1 MLSKP
6 GRVKL
11 VHGVLQLLQPPC
23 KHKSQLLSLLSF
35 PSLASNLPPGPPDE
49 ASEVDLGDL
58 LLEDGGELGEV
69 HVRDLGLGQVLC
81 MGTPSTSPAS

>member
-1 MLSKP
+1 M
-6 GRVKL
+6 
-11 VHGVLQLLQPPC
+11 
-23 KHKSQLLSLLSF
+23 SF
-35 PSLASNLPPGPPDE
+35 NSFSRLANTKVNCRDYCHRRLHHRHYRWHQICHHDPPDE
-49 ASEVDLGDL
+49 AGEVDLGDL

>member
-1 MLSKP
+1 MSKP

-23 KHKSQLLSLLSF
+23 KQKSQLLSLLSF

-49 ASEVDLGDL
+49 AGEVDLGDL

-69 HVRDLGLGQVLC
+69 HI
-81 MGTPSTSPAS
+81 